1 MCSADENGVSLAKMV
16 ENNVKGK
23 ISVLS
28 VPRNADG
35 KKNTFSVRTEFC
47 NKYEPCFN
55 IRFLSS
61 EDKPNVNS
69 HSDTPESHT

>member
-1 MCSADENGVSLAKMV
+1 MKTGVSLAKMV

-35 KKNTFSVRTEFC
+35 KKTSFSVTIELC
-47 NKYEPCFN
+47 NKHELYFN
-55 IRFLSS
+55 IPFFYRL
-61 EDKPNVNS
+61 EDKLNVNS
-69 HSDTPESHT
+69 HPDTPESHI

>member
-1 MCSADENGVSLAKMV
+1 MCPADENGVSLAKMV

-35 KKNTFSVRTEFC
+35 KKTSFSVTTELC
-47 NKYEPCFN
+47 NKHELYFN

-61 EDKPNVNS
+61 GRQI
-69 HSDTPESHT
+69 ESK